1 MEFKEVLDALD
12 KIEGKMS
19 ETAASNKE
27 RLDELGEQQR
37 KFANQL
43 LDLQQKGVKV
53 QGEKTEAKSA
63 GDQFIAA
70 DGFKAFAAGATQ
82 KAHVELQEVVAKGD
96 QAALNPITTPT
107 GGIIQ
112 AYRRPG
118 IMPGAFRP
126 LTIEGL
132 FPSLPISTNSFE
144 YVKERDDGF
153 VNGAAFVAEA
163 AQKPFGS
170 TSFETVTGTIKT
182 IAHLARVSKQLM
194 ADGPAL
200 VAYINQRLV
209 YGIDLVVEDQ
219 LETSRPTA
227 RRRPTFR
234 QRTQRS
240 LI

>member
-70 DGFKAFAAGATQ
+70 DGFKAFAAGSTQ
-82 KAHVELQEVVAKGD
+82 KTRVELSETFAKSETT
-96 QAALNPITTPT
+96 ALNPITTPT

-118 IMPGAFRP
+118 
-126 LTIEGL
+126 
-132 FPSLPISTNSFE
+132 
-144 YVKERDDGF
+144 
-153 VNGAAFVAEA
+153 
-163 AQKPFGS
+163 
-170 TSFETVTGTIKT
+170 
-182 IAHLARVSKQLM
+182 HH
-194 ADGPAL
+194 
-200 VAYINQRLV
+200 
-209 YGIDLVVEDQ
+209 
-219 LETSRPTA
+219 A
-227 RRRPTFR
+227 RRFPPAHD
-234 QRTQRS
+234 
-240 LI
+240 